1 MTSNSKDLVSV
12 IINCRNGEKYLT
24 ECIDSV
30 IKQSFTNWEIIFFDN
45 LSTDKSLQIAKS
57 FNDKRIKFFY
67 SKKDLKLYE
76 ARNEAIK
83 CSNGQYI
90 TFLDTDDF
98 WDQEKLLLQIQFL
111 QNNKLQICYSNYFI
125 YNQNSK
131 KKKLK
136 IKRLINKVSTQ
147 DLLNDY
153 NIGVL
158 TAMIDKRVFENAKF
172 DKSFEIIGDFDFFIK
187 ISLKT
192 EIGFLNKILANY
204 RVHNLNISLN
214 KIDEYYSELKKW
226 ISNNG
231 ETFKKNNLSLT
242 SQKIYLFKLWIK
254 KNINFFS
261 KNCIR

>member
-1 MTSNSKDLVSV
+1 MTTDSKDLVSV

-24 ECIDSV
+24 ECINSV
-30 IKQSFTNWEIIFFDN
+30 IKQSFSNWEIIFFDN

-67 SKKDLKLYE
+67 SKKDLKLYD

-83 CSNGQYI
+83 CSSGRYI

-98 WDQEKLLLQIQFL
+98 WDQEKLLLQIKFL

-136 IKRLINKVSTQ
+136 ITKSINKVSTQ

-158 TAMIDKRVFENAKF
+158 TAMVDRSVFKNTKF

-187 ISLKT
+187 MSLEI
-192 EIGFLNKILANY
+192 EIGFLNKTLANY
-204 RVHNLNISLN
+204 RVHNFNLSLN
-214 KIDEYYSELKKW
+214 KIDEYYAELKKW
-226 ISNNG
+226 IFNNS
-231 ETFKKNNLSLT
+231 ETLKKNNLSIT
-242 SQKIYLFKLWIK
+242 AQKIYLFKLWIK
-254 KNINFFS
+254 KNINFF
-261 KNCIR
+261 KK